1 MMTAV
6 IAIASRDPVIA
17 RNSLIGNPFVSDD
30 TSHSP
35 PKELPETVTNRVY
48 YPPRPQTPAQNI
60 AEGTKHV

>member
-30 TSHSP
+30 TSHNP
-35 PKELPETVTNRVY
+35 LKGPPETVTNRVTTRRD
-48 YPPRPQTPAQNI
+48 PKRQPKI
-60 AEGTKHV
+60 